1 MGCESLFPYYHFGV
15 AQHFVVQC
23 IPRLHT
29 IQNLTFLC
37 FRRCGDYRDGFMEI
51 SIQRLVFRL
60 DDFHTILSQNSHKFV
75 VNQFHPF
82 FYGIDIRCRFHRLDG
97 TFEIVHYRKNTAKT
111 LFATIQ
117 DQFGLLL

>member
-1 MGCESLFPYYHFGV
+1 MGRESLFPYYHFGV

-60 DDFHTILSQNSHKFV
+60 DDFHTILIFL
-75 VNQFHPF
+75 
-82 FYGIDIRCRFHRLDG
+82 ITIRCLHPYLFMLPLN
-97 TFEIVHYRKNTAKT
+97 KNH
-111 LFATIQ
+111 IQ
-117 DQFGLLL
+117 P

>member
-1 MGCESLFPYYHFGV
+1 M
-15 AQHFVVQC
+15 
-23 IPRLHT
+23 
-29 IQNLTFLC
+29 TFTP
-37 FRRCGDYRDGFMEI
+37 F
-51 SIQRLVFRL
+51 
-60 DDFHTILSQNSHKFV
+60 LSQNSHKFI

-117 DQFGLLL
+117 DQFRLLL

>member
-1 MGCESLFPYYHFGV
+1 MNYELRVMDDELLREVPRFSSFIIRNQSLFPYYHFGV

-60 DDFHTILSQNSHKFV
+60 DDFHTN
-75 VNQFHPF
+75 
-82 FYGIDIRCRFHRLDG
+82 
-97 TFEIVHYRKNTAKT
+97 FEPE
-111 LFATIQ
+111 Q
-117 DQFGLLL
+117 P